1 MNGKEGERKKY
12 WTQKSQRLTKT
23 LPLVVCPE
31 IEAKTL
37 FLKTPY
43 TYDRECGRKTHWRD
57 SLLVTSSH
65 VR

>member
-1 MNGKEGERKKY
+1 MEKREKGKKY

-43 TYDRECGRKTHWRD
+43 TYDR
-57 SLLVTSSH
+57 
-65 VR
+65 